1 MSDDANEGVMI
12 HYSHWVIP
20 DEVITPHGLCL
31 LGTNVM
37 LPI

>member
-20 DEVITPHGLCL
+20 NVLITPHGLCL
-31 LGTNVM
+31 MGTNVM